1 MAIMRMIFVYL
12 EKIVILQT
20 TFGIGISFYALNFSL
35 KS

>member
-12 EKIVILQT
+12 EKIVILT
-20 TFGIGISFYALNFSL
+20 TSGTGISFYALNFSL